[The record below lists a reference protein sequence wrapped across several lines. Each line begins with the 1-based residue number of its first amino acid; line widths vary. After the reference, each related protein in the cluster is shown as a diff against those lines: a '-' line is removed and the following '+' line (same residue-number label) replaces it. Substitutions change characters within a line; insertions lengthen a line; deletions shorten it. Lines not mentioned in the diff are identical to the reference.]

1 MRVCACACVG
11 VDGIENTWVK
21 KKNAEWKEYHLTR
34 NMFSGEAEQ
43 QQFGSV
49 PGKLPANGAPYLES
63 VQPVG
68 LVYI

>member
-1 MRVCACACVG
+1 MHARAWEWMELKTRG
-11 VDGIENTWVK
+11 LK

-63 VQPVG
+63 VQPAG

>member
-1 MRVCACACVG
+1 MRVCVCACVEWMELKTCG
-11 VDGIENTWVK
+11 L
-21 KKNAEWKEYHLTR
+21 KKNAEWKEYHLTS

-49 PGKLPANGAPYLES
+49 PGKLPANGAPYLEP
-63 VQPVG
+63 VQPAG